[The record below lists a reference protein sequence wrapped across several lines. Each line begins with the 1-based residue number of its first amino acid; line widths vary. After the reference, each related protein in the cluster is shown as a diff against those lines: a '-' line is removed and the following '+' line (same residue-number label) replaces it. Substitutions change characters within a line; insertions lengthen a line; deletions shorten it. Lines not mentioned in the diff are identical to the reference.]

1 MPGYRPR
8 GLEGKGFQ
16 CRAREAALLPPAT
29 ACGTLR
35 GTSGDP
41 FPFRERSSGLRS
53 LAAVLQLSLED
64 VLDRGVLQRDLGVH
78 ALQGRVLAL
87 ELLDALQLGDRR
99 PGVPR
104 APQEISRPTDAV
116 ATQQVRHR
124 DPRLTFLQD
133 RDDLPPRTATSA
145 SSLPDQL
152 TAGEHNNRE
161 PFSVALRGRTPIER
175 LGDFQ
180 IAA

>member
-1 MPGYRPR
+1 GV
-8 GLEGKGFQ
+8 G
-16 CRAREAALLPPAT
+16 AVEAG
-29 ACGTLR
+29 ACGAGGESPPSR
-35 GTSGDP
+35 RP
-41 FPFRERSSGLRS
+41 PRP
-53 LAAVLQLSLED
+53 A
-64 VLDRGVLQRDLGVH
+64 
-78 ALQGRVLAL
+78 GRVLAL

-99 PGVPR
+99 PGVLR